1 MTSQDLRKIGEKLFG
16 AWGWQTKLAKALRVD
31 GSTVRRWI
39 AGSTAIP
46 GPAVV
51 ALELL
56 LQAKTPRAVKTI
68 ELKELKPKRI
78 KVKQH
83 ANY

>member
-1 MTSQDLRKIGEKLFG
+1 MTPDELRHYGERLFG

-39 AGSTAIP
+39 SGATAIP
-46 GPAVV
+46 GPAIV

-56 LQAKTPRAVKTI
+56 VKCQKMEMRERTTT
-68 ELKELKPKRI
+68 
-78 KVKQH
+78 
-83 ANY
+83 